1 MGLTPKAFW
10 ALLPAEFDALQ
21 RGHARRTLD
30 AWRHTRHLGNLLRN
44 INRGEKDPAT
54 TDAQYL
60 PLPGEPEHDEAQQ
73 ATQTAAVEK
82 TAEERAAQQARILE
96 RFAYVQTQPKLPAF
110 TS

>member
-1 MGLTPKAFW
+1 M
-10 ALLPAEFDALQ
+10 PAEFDALQ

-44 INRGEKDPAT
+44 LNRGEKDPAT

-60 PLPGEPEHDEAQQ
+60 PLPGEPEFAER
-73 ATQTAAVEK
+73 TAETAPAEK
-82 TAEERAAQQARILE
+82 TDEERAAQQARILE
-96 RFAYVQTQPKLPAF
+96 RFAYVQTQPQLPAF

>member
-10 ALLPAEFDALQ
+10 ALTPAEFDALQ
-21 RGHARRTLD
+21 RGHARRLLD

-44 INRGEKDPAT
+44 IHRGEKDAAT

-60 PLPGEPEHDEAQQ
+60 PLPGEPEFAAAQQ
-73 ATQTAAVEK
+73 AAETAPAEK
-82 TAEERAAQQARILE
+82 TAEERAAQKARILE
-96 RFAYVQTQPKLPAF
+96 RFAYAQTQPRLPAF